1 MLLLKQL
8 MTSLGSFNIDCR
20 QDGAVLPSQ
29 PRSAYL
35 FNTTIAGIERAG
47 ALLLIGANPRLE
59 AAVLNARIRKRWR
72 GAEPFP
78 IGLLGEQADLTYEY
92 EYLGNDPR
100 KLEALAAGDHP
111 FAGVL
116 REAERPMLILGM
128 GALARPDGPAILD
141 CARRIAEQTGMI
153 SGNSWNGFNV
163 LHTAAARVGGLDV
176 GFVPGNGARDVRGIL
191 GRRCCRRY
199 RIRLPAWRG

>member
-1 MLLLKQL
+1 M
-8 MTSLGSFNIDCR
+8 
-20 QDGAVLPSQ
+20 
-29 PRSAYL
+29 
-35 FNTTIAGIERAG
+35 
-47 ALLLIGANPRLE
+47 
-59 AAVLNARIRKRWR
+59 LNARIRKRWR

-100 KLEALAAGDHP
+100 KLEALATGDHP
-111 FAGVL
+111 FAGAA
-116 REAERPMLILGM
+116 RGRASMLILGM

-153 SGNSWNGFNV
+153 SGNGWNGFNV

-176 GFVPGNGARDVRGIL
+176 GFVPGNGARDVRAIL
-191 GRRCCRRY
+191 TALLQEISNSSTCLARMN
-199 RIRLPAWRG
+199 